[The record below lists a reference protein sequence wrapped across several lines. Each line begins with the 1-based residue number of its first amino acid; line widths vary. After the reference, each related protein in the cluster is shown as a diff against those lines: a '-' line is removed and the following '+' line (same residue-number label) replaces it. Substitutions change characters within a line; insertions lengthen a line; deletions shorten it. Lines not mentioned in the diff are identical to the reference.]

1 MAHRRL
7 CSLAEALWLANTRYG
22 SFGSP
27 LGLVLPQDGGELRLR
42 RLTAT
47 SSEVTMPYPAWAARP
62 DNALC
67 LPTALALAD
76 EISTFA
82 GFALWDPRHRPGVSI
97 ALSGELVGHTH
108 ELPRVE
114 PGEQLT
120 FVTKQLRSAS
130 YPACVHRR
138 LPEPEHTRGT
148 HMCMCS
154 HAVHVQPRG
163 TCTATRYMYSH
174 AVHVQPR
181 SATI

>member
-1 MAHRRL
+1 MLTESTLTFVCRTAATNDVLAIPTELPTQRSSRGTTPVLVGAFACPCSFVRMATRRL
-7 CSLAEALWLANTRYG
+7 CSEALWLANTRYG

-82 GFALWDPRHRPGVSI
+82 GFALWDPRHLYNRCGEEAVEGASPRAPLFRYRSI
-97 ALSGELVGHTH
+97 
-108 ELPRVE
+108 
-114 PGEQLT
+114 
-120 FVTKQLRSAS
+120 
-130 YPACVHRR
+130 
-138 LPEPEHTRGT
+138 
-148 HMCMCS
+148 
-154 HAVHVQPRG
+154 
-163 TCTATRYMYSH
+163 
-174 AVHVQPR
+174 
-181 SATI
+181 

>member
-1 MAHRRL
+1 MLRTTFAPKGTTELPTQRSSRGTTPVLVGAFACPCSFVRMATRRL
-7 CSLAEALWLANTRYG
+7 CSEALWLANTRYG

-114 PGEQLT
+114 PGEQ
-120 FVTKQLRSAS
+120 
-130 YPACVHRR
+130 P
-138 LPEPEHTRGT
+138 TR
-148 HMCMCS
+148 
-154 HAVHVQPRG
+154 
-163 TCTATRYMYSH
+163 
-174 AVHVQPR
+174 
-181 SATI
+181 

>member
-1 MAHRRL
+1 MDQTDRTQKGRENTAEARVANAALGRGRSGFRPQGPARALVRSFRMATRRFS
-7 CSLAEALWLANTRYG
+7 SLAEALWLANTRYG

-27 LGLVLPQDGGELRLR
+27 LGLVLAQDGGELRLR

-97 ALSGELVGHTH
+97 ALAGELVGRTH

-114 PGEQLT
+114 PGEQPT
-120 FVTKQLRSAS
+120 R
-130 YPACVHRR
+130 
-138 LPEPEHTRGT
+138 EH
-148 HMCMCS
+148 
-154 HAVHVQPRG
+154 
-163 TCTATRYMYSH
+163 
-174 AVHVQPR
+174 
-181 SATI
+181 

>member
-1 MAHRRL
+1 MATRRL
-7 CSLAEALWLANTRYG
+7 SSLAEALWLANTRYG

-27 LGLVLPQDGGELRLR
+27 LGLVLAQDGGELRLR

-97 ALSGELVGHTH
+97 ALAGELVGRTH

-114 PGEQLT
+114 PGEQ
-120 FVTKQLRSAS
+120 
-130 YPACVHRR
+130 P
-138 LPEPEHTRGT
+138 TR
-148 HMCMCS
+148 
-154 HAVHVQPRG
+154 
-163 TCTATRYMYSH
+163 
-174 AVHVQPR
+174 
-181 SATI
+181 

>member
-1 MAHRRL
+1 MATRRL
-7 CSLAEALWLANTRYG
+7 SSLAEALWLANTRYG

-27 LGLVLPQDGGELRLR
+27 LGLVLAQDGGELRLR

-114 PGEQLT
+114 PGEQ
-120 FVTKQLRSAS
+120 
-130 YPACVHRR
+130 P
-138 LPEPEHTRGT
+138 TR
-148 HMCMCS
+148 
-154 HAVHVQPRG
+154 
-163 TCTATRYMYSH
+163 
-174 AVHVQPR
+174 
-181 SATI
+181 

>member
-1 MAHRRL
+1 MLRTTFAPKGTTELPTQRSLRGTTPVLVGAFACPCSFVRMATRRL
-7 CSLAEALWLANTRYG
+7 CSEALWLANTRYG

-114 PGEQLT
+114 PGEQ
-120 FVTKQLRSAS
+120 
-130 YPACVHRR
+130 P
-138 LPEPEHTRGT
+138 TR
-148 HMCMCS
+148 
-154 HAVHVQPRG
+154 
-163 TCTATRYMYSH
+163 
-174 AVHVQPR
+174 
-181 SATI
+181 